1 MASNPPSRCCFMG
14 FRHEG
19 QPKGSL
25 QEIFDLETYIAKPQV
40 SQCCKSTKVTYEDKY
55 IVILTDIY
63 GHKFNNVQLIADE
76 LADKTGLSVLVPD
89 ILFGDPV
96 IKLDGSTHLQEWLS
110 KHSPEKTINE
120 AVQPFLQKLRDEKK
134 PSFVGV
140 IGYCF
145 GAKFAIQQLA
155 EDGLADVS
163 AVAHPSFVTIEEIAA
178 IAKEKPLLISAAE
191 TDPVFTK
198 ELRHQTEAKL
208 MEKGNRYQL
217 DLFSGVSH
225 GFAARG
231 DISDPWVKYCKEKV
245 LADQIHW
252 FTYFANQGKN

>member
-1 MASNPPSRCCFMG
+1 MG

-63 GHKFNNVQLIADE
+63 GHKFNNVQLIVDE

-120 AVQPFLQKLRDEKK
+120 AVQPFLQKLRDEKN
-134 PSFVGV
+134 
-140 IGYCF
+140 
-145 GAKFAIQQLA
+145 
-155 EDGLADVS
+155 
-163 AVAHPSFVTIEEIAA
+163 HPSLVSLATVLVPNLLSNNWL
-178 IAKEKPLLISAAE
+178 KMVLPMLVLLLILLLSQ
-191 TDPVFTK
+191 
-198 ELRHQTEAKL
+198 LRKL
-208 MEKGNRYQL
+208 LLSPK
-217 DLFSGVSH
+217 
-225 GFAARG
+225 
-231 DISDPWVKYCKEKV
+231 
-245 LADQIHW
+245 
-252 FTYFANQGKN
+252 KNHC